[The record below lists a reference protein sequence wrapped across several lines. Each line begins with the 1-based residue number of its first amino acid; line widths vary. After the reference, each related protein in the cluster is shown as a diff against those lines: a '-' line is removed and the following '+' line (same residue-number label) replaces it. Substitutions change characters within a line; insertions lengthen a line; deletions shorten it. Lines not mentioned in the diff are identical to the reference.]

1 MKKNLFY
8 AAIAI
13 LTMASCT
20 SNDFVGDQ
28 EALETGST
36 KAISFGFDV
45 PAPTRAGGADAATA
59 LGNQFIVYGEK
70 NETPETAATAA
81 GASGRD
87 GHLVFPNYQVNW
99 VNNAFST
106 TSNTHGWEYVGYTHS
121 SNYQSHIQTCANPTA
136 ETPTLVNASNAVQT
150 IKFWDNAATSYTFTA
165 VSAAKQLSNSKTDIE
180 NGYVTIQKNTTGATV
195 YDKGY
200 KITATADADLSTLY
214 ISDRVNNTT
223 KTSPVTLTFRNVLS
237 QIRVGIYETV
247 PGYGIS
253 SITFYVNTSGG
264 SPTQT
269 QAALVSTNKA
279 FGAVCPNTMA
289 TGAHTLTVTYGDG
302 STFTENQPIITSS
315 VASTNNLILGTN
327 TNGLSTSNLLGT
339 SATSPTWD
347 TAGEAFTA
355 VFPQINNTTN
365 LSLKCD
371 YTLYNSSTG
380 ETIEI
385 AGKTATVPAKYLQWK
400 PNFKYTYLFKI
411 TDDALSPITFDAVTI
426 EAEDGTA
433 EYITTVSEPSITT
446 FGVNSTT
453 GKYTTGKDEYEVG
466 SDIYATITKIG
477 SVVTPTLGTNVNVY
491 VATTSDANFPVTEA
505 SVAESLANPSAPG
518 KKITVTSINS
528 DATTYFTAVPAKAT
542 EVPREDGGYISTSVD
557 LTSQPGG
564 WPTGYYKDER
574 CMTAAPS
581 EYANGTYYQKW
592 TDALKLT
599 GVKNPNTPT
608 YYVIEF
614 IDTSD
619 SNKKYYKV
627 IKVITTT

>member
-8 AAIAI
+8 AAIAV

-20 SNDFVGDQ
+20 SNDFVGDK

-45 PAPTRAGGADAATA
+45 PAVTRAGGVTAATA
-59 LGNQFIVYGEK
+59 LGSQFIVWGEK
-70 NETPETAATAA
+70 NESGGTAVTVPSAN
-81 GASGRD
+81 S
-87 GHLVFPNYQVNW
+87 VFPNYQVNW
-99 VNNAFST
+99 VANAFST
-106 TSNTHGWEYVGYTHS
+106 TSNSHGWEYVGYTHS
-121 SNYQSHIQTCANPTA
+121 NTA
-136 ETPTLVNASNAVQT
+136 ETDNYQGNITPSLSATQEIKYWDMNASNYV
-150 IKFWDNAATSYTFTA
+150 FTA
-165 VSAAKQLSNSKTDIE
+165 VSAQQSDIKTGKVKISKTL
-180 NGYVTIQKNTTGATV
+180 TGTDE
-195 YDKGY
+195 YKKGY
-200 KITATADADLSTLY
+200 TITTTAGADFTKLFLA
-214 ISDRVNNTT
+214 DRIETTT

-253 SITFYVNTSGG
+253 SITFYVNTSGD

-269 QAALVSTNKA
+269 QEAQVSSNKA

-327 TNGLSTSNLLGT
+327 THGLSTTNLLGT

-371 YTLYNSSTG
+371 YTLYNSNTG

-411 TDDALSPITFDAVTI
+411 TDDNLSPITFDAI
-426 EAEDGTA
+426 EIVAEDGTA

-466 SDIYATITKIG
+466 SDIYATITKSG

-528 DATTYFTAVPAKAT
+528 DATTYFTVVPAKAT

-557 LTSQPGG
+557 LISQPGE

-581 EYANGTYYQKW
+581 EYANGTYYRKW